1 MRAGTGLLPPSLSNS
16 PISARLWLALA
27 AGAGSAV
34 CAYAGL
40 YPRFDQGSL
49 RLVIGLTSAPFA
61 AAVVAY
67 ALSARTGLRALG
79 TALLTSAL
87 LGIASTV
94 IPAALITW
102 DHPNELFIACFFG
115 ILFGGATG
123 VTYGVP
129 LAILASLG
137 HRHVHAQTH
146 EGTDRAARIAGT
158 WLFIVAA
165 LGVTG
170 TCLLDEPKMDWATD
184 TLTAPSPLPALFG
197 CAVAVA
203 GWLAFLVASMRL
215 ARREAWV
222 ARVRSGLE
230 PSFRLRPMD
239 LRDRIDG
246 LPRLGNGLTVVEFLA
261 GEVSDTTA
269 GSAYR
274 TAATGTAVAIVRD
287 DMCTVSSFT
296 VAPAATSASAT
307 SG

>member
-1 MRAGTGLLPPSLSNS
+1 MRQGTGLLPPSLSDS
-16 PISARLWLALA
+16 PLSARLWLALA

-40 YPRFDQGSL
+40 YPRFDEGTL
-49 RLVIGLTSAPFA
+49 RGVIALTSVPFA

-67 ALSARTGLRALG
+67 ALSARTPLRALG
-79 TALLTSAL
+79 TALMTAGM
-87 LGIASTV
+87 LGVASTV
-94 IPAALITW
+94 IPGVILTW
-102 DHPNELFIACFFG
+102 DRPNELGFVAIFG
-115 ILFGGATG
+115 TVFGAITG
-123 VTYGVP
+123 LTYGVP

-137 HRHVHAQTH
+137 HRHMHAQTH

-165 LGVTG
+165 VGVIG
-170 TCLLDEPKMDWATD
+170 ACVFDPPKMDWHTD
-184 TLTAPSPLPALFG
+184 TLVAPSPLPALVG
-197 CAVAVA
+197 CAVAVV
-203 GWLAFLVASMRL
+203 GWLAFLVSTMRL
-215 ARREAWV
+215 ARRARWLE
-222 ARVRSGLE
+222 RVRAGLE
-230 PSFRLRPMD
+230 PSFRVRAMD

-246 LPRLGNGLTVVEFLA
+246 LPRLGNGGAVLEFLA
-261 GEVSDTTA
+261 GDSPDGSA

-296 VAPAATSASAT
+296 VAPAAMSASAT